1 MHCKYDAYKK
11 YEKQIKNL
19 VYNIIFVQI
28 LLTDDQQTL
37 IEPINYELNMN
48 LKLKKQAKNCKNELL
63 HM

>member
-11 YEKQIKNL
+11 KEKQIKNL